1 MKNSLSF
8 EEARALL
15 LEKTAS
21 VGTETLPP
29 EACGGRIMARP
40 AAAGMDVP
48 PFDRSPYD
56 GYAFR
61 ASDSAGASR
70 ETPVTLRVL
79 EEVPAGSLP
88 GFAVTEGTAIRI
100 MTGAPIPQGA
110 DAVVMYEKTEFTAET
125 VTLFAPARAGEN
137 VVRAGE
143 DVWKGEILAEA
154 GSRIDAGTL
163 GTLASQG
170 FTALEVYR
178 KPRVGVISTGSEL
191 IELGEPSQPGMIY
204 NSNRYTFSALLGE
217 TGCEPVW
224 LGSAG
229 DRVEAIS
236 GLIRTGMETCDAV
249 ILTGGVSAGDY
260 DLTPAAM
267 EACGAEIFFRRVDM
281 KPGMACCFGMAKGV
295 LICGLSGNPAAAMTA
310 FYAVA
315 LPALKKLC
323 GCRSC
328 LPRELTVTLLEGFR
342 KKSPVTRLLRGTL
355 VLTDGEV
362 RMALSPKQGNG
373 VLSSA
378 MGCDAMAVIPAGSG
392 PIAAGTKLKGFMLR

>member
-1 MKNSLSF
+1 MKNSLSL

-15 LEKTAS
+15 LEKVRS
-21 VGTETLPP
+21 VGTEILPP
-29 EACGGRIMARP
+29 EACGGRILARP
-40 AAAGMDVP
+40 AAAETDVP

-61 ASDSAGASR
+61 AADSAGASR

-79 EEVPAGSLP
+79 EDLPAGSLP
-88 GFAVTEGTAIRI
+88 GFAVTEGTAVRI

-110 DAVVMYEKTEFTAET
+110 DAVVMYEKTDFSAET
-125 VTLFAPARAGEN
+125 VTLFAQVRPGDN
-137 VVRAGE
+137 IVRAGE
-143 DVWKGEILAEA
+143 DVRKGETLAEA
-154 GSRIDAGTL
+154 GSLMDAGTL

-170 FTALEVYR
+170 FSALEVYR
-178 KPRVGVISTGSEL
+178 KPQVGLISTGSEL
-191 IELGEPSQPGMIY
+191 IELGEPPQPGKIY
-204 NSNRYTFSALLGE
+204 NSNRYTFSALLDE

-229 DRVEAIS
+229 DRVETIS

-281 KPGMACCFGMAKGV
+281 KPGMACCFGMAKEK
-295 LICGLSGNPAAAMTA
+295 LLCGLSGNPAAAMTG

-323 GCRSC
+323 GRRFC

-342 KKSPVTRLLRGTL
+342 KKSPVTRLLRGRL
-355 VLTDGEV
+355 ALAGGEV
-362 RMALSPKQGNG
+362 CMELPPNQGNG

-378 MGCDAMAVIPAGSG
+378 MGCDVMAVVPAGSG
-392 PIAAGTKLKGFMLR
+392 PLEAGTKLKGFLLK